1 MTLWNVFKVY
11 ILVWDHLLGSI
22 KVVNEF
28 PATQLEDLAQQVSS
42 GENGHQIQKDS
53 SSGDRE
59 YALGV

>member
-1 MTLWNVFKVY
+1 MTLWNEFKVY

-22 KVVNEF
+22 KAVIE
-28 PATQLEDLAQQVSS
+28 LSS

-53 SSGDRE
+53 SSGDKE